1 MIDVHKSK
9 LVLEQRKKCLFPI
22 PLVVETNPFHQ
33 YIFSILRSFH
43 SLSRIFHKILI
54 ELFELTLTF
63 FFLPTWNQQLFP
75 QFGPPLGRYSN
86 STTRSFPKKKKKYP
100 FQRTKKGDPFQEESP
115 IPNNSKSF
123 LETWILLSPRKDH
136 GRNSKVLPCPWP
148 WLKRVTVHFYSR
160 WPVRHVIRYKG
171 SATKR
176 GRQAL

>member
-1 MIDVHKSK
+1 MFISNSSRCRNQSFPPIYLFNSSFISRFIKNIPQNID
-9 LVLEQRKKCLFPI
+9 RI
-22 PLVVETNPFHQ
+22 IR
-33 YIFSILRSFH
+33 IFLSIL
-43 SLSRIFHKILI
+43 
-54 ELFELTLTF
+54 TLP
-63 FFLPTWNQQLFP
+63 FFLSTNNLKPTTFSSIWSSSWSIF
-75 QFGPPLGRYSN
+75 QFHDSIV
-86 STTRSFPKKKKKYP
+86 SKKKKKYP

>member
-1 MIDVHKSK
+1 MFISNSSRCRNQSFQFFVHFTVYQEYSTKYWSNYSNFSLDINFTFLSFYQQLETNNFFLN
-9 LVLEQRKKCLFPI
+9 LVLFLVDIPI
-22 PLVVETNPFHQ
+22 PRLDRF
-33 YIFSILRSFH
+33 R
-43 SLSRIFHKILI
+43 
-54 ELFELTLTF
+54 
-63 FFLPTWNQQLFP
+63 
-75 QFGPPLGRYSN
+75 
-86 STTRSFPKKKKKYP
+86 KKKKYP

>member
-1 MIDVHKSK
+1 MFISNSSRCRNQSFPPIYLFNSSFISQFIKNIPQNID
-9 LVLEQRKKCLFPI
+9 
-22 PLVVETNPFHQ
+22 
-33 YIFSILRSFH
+33 
-43 SLSRIFHKILI
+43 RIIRI
-54 ELFELTLTF
+54 
-63 FFLPTWNQQLFP
+63 FFLPILTLPSFFLPTTWNQQLFP
-75 QFGPPLGRYSN
+75 QFGPLLGRYSN